1 MAIGTGVITNWPTF
15 GNSKG
20 LQECA
25 GAPKVTCDAGGSVAV
40 LALAS
45 AGLSVNPFSTA
56 GGDLGGLDIKRMDVK
71 TAVSMSLMHTFA
83 TTDVLY
89 EIVADSTGGIDFVPV
104 GAGGAGNLDVYYSV
118 QTTSYG
124 SSSTGVMVTGGKPL
138 PEMKFGVWY
147 PILDGVTNTVYDQ
160 LTMFNNC
167 MKENFKNWA
176 TIVYNDPHLTSD
188 YADGIDN
195 LYQNVLPWEKVIGYV
210 HYKEPP
216 SSVLARPEV
225 KVTWANSASIP
236 IRLAPATGSISM
248 GTVAELRKVDY
259 TAEGGAGC
267 FTGQGQSVS
276 ASAGVEIVI
285 PTSWRY
291 TSIRSVPLDKF
302 IKVSA
307 VYLVGMRIDSLFY
320 GPSGT
325 SVMHDVPTTGNSVL
339 WVSINKPGVNC
350 FKLEEGRHY
359 AIAYAEGKSNPY
371 VVFAKETRPGDP
383 YPYGTDMSFKLDPF
397 CEYALSNPNAK
408 TSGTIFPITKSEGM
422 LVFDIWASVEIE
434 TPSITIFDPAGKAD
448 EIARAFKYK
457 VCPMS
462 VLDLPA
468 PIAFNGS
475 VIDQSSM
482 VKDADPTTA
491 QPLTSNTAL
500 EDAMDASQGS
510 GMSVTWSFLSSD
522 EAKTASTN
530 LKKLLSETV
539 VETIYTCG
547 PNSTPQLCAGI
558 YGGFVN
564 AIRYS
569 YTDQGSYTISV
580 TVGPKITASSIVQVD
595 GSSSPMM
602 TEDFSA
608 RGVVIGSNG
617 DNINFKV
624 RIDGYGDRWAQS
636 MTPHIIRVGD
646 SVQCSVHNNPVE
658 C

>member
-1 MAIGTGVITNWPTF
+1 MVIEAGVITNWGRF
-15 GNSKG
+15 GSSGG
-20 LQECA
+20 LADVA
-25 GAPKVTCDAGGSVAV
+25 GAPKVTCDAGGSVA
-40 LALAS
+40 ALAIQS
-45 AGLSVNPFSTA
+45 AGLSVNTTNV

-89 EIVADSTGGIDFVPV
+89 EIVADTSGDIDFVEV
-104 GAGGAGNLDVYYSV
+104 GTGGGNLDVYYSV

-124 SSSTGVMVTGGKPL
+124 SPSTGVMVTGGKPL
-138 PEMKFGVWY
+138 PEMKFGGWY
-147 PILDGVTNTVYDQ
+147 SILDGTNNKVYDQ

-167 MKENFKNWA
+167 MKDNFKNWA
-176 TIVYNDPHLTSD
+176 TIVYNDPHLTTEYS
-188 YADGIDN
+188 DGIDN
-195 LYQNVLPWEKVIGYV
+195 LYQNTSPWEKVIGYV

-216 SSVLARPEV
+216 ASVLARRDV
-225 KVTWANSASIP
+225 KITWGNEASIP
-236 IRLAPATGSISM
+236 IRLAEGTGAISM
-248 GTVAELRKVDY
+248 GTIAELRKVDY
-259 TAEGGAGC
+259 TAGGGAGC
-267 FTGQGQSVS
+267 FVGQGQAVN
-276 ASAGVEIVI
+276 AANGVEVKI
-285 PTSWRY
+285 PDSWRY
-291 TSIRSVPLDKF
+291 TSIRNVPQDKF
-302 IKVSA
+302 IRISG
-307 VYLVGMRIDSLFY
+307 VYLIGIRIDSLFY
-320 GPSGT
+320 GPSES
-325 SVMHDVPTTGNSVL
+325 SVMHADPTTGNSVL
-339 WVSINKPGVNC
+339 WVSINKPGVNS

-359 AIAYAEGKSNPY
+359 AVAYAEGKSNPY
-371 VVFAKETRPGDP
+371 IVFAKETRPGDP
-383 YPYGTDMSFKLDPF
+383 FSYGTEMTFKLDPF

-408 TSGTIFPITKSEGM
+408 TSGTIFPITKSEGL
-422 LVFDIWASVEIE
+422 LVLDMWASVEIE
-434 TPSITIFDPAGKAD
+434 TPSITIFDPLGKAD
-448 EIARAFKYK
+448 EIAKAFKYK

-468 PIAFNGS
+468 PIAYNGAQ
-475 VIDQSSM
+475 IDQSSM
-482 VKDADPTTA
+482 VKDNDPTTS
-491 QPLTSNTAL
+491 QPLSTNTAL
-500 EDAMDASQGS
+500 EEAMDALQGS
-510 GMSVTWSFLSSD
+510 GMSVTWSFLSATQA
-522 EAKTASTN
+522 ETASTN
-530 LKKLLSETV
+530 LKGLLGHTV

-547 PNSTPQLCAGI
+547 PNSTPQLCGGLF
-558 YGGFVN
+558 GGFIN